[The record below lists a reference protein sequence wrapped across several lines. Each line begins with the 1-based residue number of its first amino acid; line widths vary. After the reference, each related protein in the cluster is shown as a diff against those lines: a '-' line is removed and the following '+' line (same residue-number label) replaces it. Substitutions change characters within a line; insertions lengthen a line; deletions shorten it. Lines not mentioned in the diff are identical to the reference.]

1 MNKDIM
7 DLKDVA
13 KYLSFSQKK
22 LYNLVKERNIP
33 FARIGGQYRF
43 VKEDIDA
50 WLSGQVRDS
59 GGSYS
64 TVKSEDPVRYGNQ
77 INLPELK
84 SMPDTYEKR
93 LLFVGLLTKQLTKYN
108 IRPIVV
114 GGNAVEFYTLGGY
127 ATGDIDVVVEN
138 YKILGKVLTGWGF
151 KKQGRHWTSEEYDII
166 IESPADELSG
176 SVEKVVEVE
185 IKGLKV
191 YLEGIEDIVIDR
203 LNALVHWK
211 SKDDGEWARRMVEL
225 NKDKIDWKYLEKRA
239 KEEKVEKAL
248 ERLKNEKI

>member
-1 MNKDIM
+1 MPKEIM
-7 DLKDVA
+7 DLKEVA

-43 VKEDIDA
+43 VKDDIDA
-50 WLSGQVRDS
+50 WLKRQVRNTY
-59 GGSYS
+59 GKYE
-64 TVKSEDPVRYGNQ
+64 VLQFNLSELRS
-77 INLPELK
+77 L
-84 SMPDTYEKR
+84 PDTFEKR
-93 LLFVGLLTKQLTKYN
+93 LLFVGLLTKELTKYN

-127 ATGDIDVVVEN
+127 ATADIDVVIED

-151 KKQGRHWTSEEYDII
+151 KKQDRHWTSEEYDII

-176 SVEKVVEVE
+176 SMDKVFEVE
-185 IKGLKV
+185 IKELKV

-211 SKDDGEWARRMVEL
+211 SKDDGEWARRMIEL
-225 NKDKIDWKYLEKRA
+225 NRNKIDWKYLEKRA

-248 ERLKNEKI
+248 KRLKNEKI

>member
-1 MNKDIM
+1 MTKEIM
-7 DLKDVA
+7 DLKEVA
-13 KYLSFSQKK
+13 GYLSFSQKK
-22 LYNLVKERNIP
+22 LYNLVKDRKIP

-59 GGSYS
+59 GKQYEAVGLN
-64 TVKSEDPVRYGNQ
+64 D
-77 INLPELK
+77 LK
-84 SMPDTYEKR
+84 SMPDTFEKR
-93 LLFVGLLTKQLTKYN
+93 LLFVGLLTKELTKYN

-127 ATGDIDVVVEN
+127 ATGDIDVVIDD
-138 YKILGKVLTGWGF
+138 YKTLGKVLVEWGF
-151 KKQGRHWTSEEYDII
+151 RKQGRHWTSEEYDII

-176 SVEKVVEVE
+176 SVDKIFEVE
-185 IKGLKV
+185 IQGLKV

-225 NKDKIDWKYLEKRA
+225 NRDKIDWKYLEKRA
-239 KEEKVEKAL
+239 KAEKVEKAL
-248 ERLKNEKI
+248 EMLKNEKI